1 MTWRSEV
8 SFDPLGDEHIPLMGG
23 FRLWLHAGPCA
34 PSHSENHLAPPVS
47 ESHKR
52 LKKMMAR
59 LLGRHWLAR
68 LLGRHWLARLL
79 GRPWLAL
86 LPLRLLAPHS
96 PLSQMP

>member
-1 MTWRSEV
+1 
-8 SFDPLGDEHIPLMGG
+8 
-23 FRLWLHAGPCA
+23 
-34 PSHSENHLAPPVS
+34 
-47 ESHKR
+47 
-52 LKKMMAR
+52 MMAR

-79 GRPWLAL
+79 GRHWLAL

>member
-23 FRLWLHAGPCA
+23 FRLWLHAGACA

-52 LKKMMAR
+52 LKNMIEN
-59 LLGRHWLAR
+59 H
-68 LLGRHWLARLL
+68 
-79 GRPWLAL
+79 
-86 LPLRLLAPHS
+86 LPPVSESESEVQHS
-96 PLSQMP
+96 PMPDSP